1 MIGLE
6 IGRILH
12 IPGVVIWIGGLT
24 IVTTV
29 ILPAVKKFKAAEEC
43 IEFFEMV
50 ESKFSVIA
58 KIANRLGVSPGVLR
72 RDLVAVRL
80 VERRHLADR
89 RGGDDHPGCVN
100 ARVADEALQGACGLE
115 STATASTI

>member
-1 MIGLE
+1 MFGLE

-29 ILPAVKKFKAAEEC
+29 ILPAVKKFKAAEER

-58 KIANRLGVSPGVLR
+58 KIASLVTRLSGFYMISKLK
-72 RDLVAVRL
+72 D
-80 VERRHLADR
+80 
-89 RGGDDHPGCVN
+89 
-100 ARVADEALQGACGLE
+100 
-115 STATASTI
+115 